1 MLRSLALAGV
11 CVMLAGFALSSPV
24 PPLSLSERLAAPG
37 GTSPLVPTERIRA
50 RLTTDTDLRFELR
63 RQGVIRGL
71 GTALDPVRA
80 PQERSGDIGGRPL
93 RKGVRSTGSMG
104 MTRQPTP

>member
-37 GTSPLVPTERIRA
+37 GTSPLVPTERIDALLANLPHQQGNVTGRDGVA
-50 RLTTDTDLRFELR
+50 LHGVSFEPGDYRLDYRY
-63 RQGVIRGL
+63 RG
-71 GTALDPVRA
+71 
-80 PQERSGDIGGRPL
+80 
-93 RKGVRSTGSMG
+93 
-104 MTRQPTP
+104 